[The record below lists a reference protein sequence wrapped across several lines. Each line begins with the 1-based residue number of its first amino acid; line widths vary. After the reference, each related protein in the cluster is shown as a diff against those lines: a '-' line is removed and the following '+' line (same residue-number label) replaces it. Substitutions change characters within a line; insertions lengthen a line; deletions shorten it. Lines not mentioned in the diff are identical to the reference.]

1 MEALLKGMELID
13 QVEEPA
19 QLPQLFADGC
29 ARAIPCANVSFNL
42 IDRRLEGLHVARSR
56 GVQVPTEEDSPLL
69 RNLKE
74 HPMIMRILCED
85 SLEIMAFSDFY
96 SRRQFHRTCLYNEY
110 YRRSDTQ
117 QQICFQVGRNAD
129 DYAIVAVNHVS
140 GSAFSEADRQ
150 LAAILQRHLAS
161 VYRRVGLMARY
172 RAGARGMEA
181 AVRLCGLVPLLLDHH
196 NRPIGSSSEAQR
208 LLRKFFGMGFSAS
221 GELPSA
227 LSSWV
232 RAGGNPYAGMEA
244 RLREPL
250 RIAGP
255 DGFLEVTFR
264 PGCETLLP
272 LLLLRELPDPGAIR
286 RRAIDRFQQLGLTV
300 REGEVLFWIAEGKTN
315 PEIAI
320 LLTISPRTV
329 HKHTEHIFHKL
340 RVENRHGALLR
351 ARMEMGRD
359 IGPPMA
365 GLLYPNCTENAPS

>member
-1 MEALLKGMELID
+1 MLAKDSMRNFCGFRCRAGGWSCHFFGVSRQMPPIAAQRMEALLKGMELID

-117 QQICFQVGRNAD
+117 QQICFQVGGRNAD

-161 VYRRVGLMARY
+161 VLPPGGAHGPLSGRGLWY
-172 RAGARGMEA
+172 GSGGAS
-181 AVRLCGLVPLLLDHH
+181 VRF
-196 NRPIGSSSEAQR
+196 GS
-208 LLRKFFGMGFSAS
+208 
-221 GELPSA
+221 
-227 LSSWV
+227 
-232 RAGGNPYAGMEA
+232 
-244 RLREPL
+244 
-250 RIAGP
+250 
-255 DGFLEVTFR
+255 
-264 PGCETLLP
+264 
-272 LLLLRELPDPGAIR
+272 
-286 RRAIDRFQQLGLTV
+286 
-300 REGEVLFWIAEGKTN
+300 
-315 PEIAI
+315 
-320 LLTISPRTV
+320 
-329 HKHTEHIFHKL
+329 
-340 RVENRHGALLR
+340 
-351 ARMEMGRD
+351 
-359 IGPPMA
+359 
-365 GLLYPNCTENAPS
+365 APA